1 MLFICLQAIL
11 TKPDLIDR
19 GAEKNVLEIVHN
31 KVIFLN
37 MGYVIVKCRGQK
49 NIDENMSIT
58 DAIEEELEFF
68 QNHEHFR

>member
-11 TKPDLIDR
+11 TKPDLIDP

-31 KVIFLN
+31 KVVFLN

-49 NIDENMSIT
+49 QIDENMSIT
-58 DAIEEELEFF
+58 GAIEEELEFF
-68 QNHEHFR
+68 RNHEHFR

>member
-11 TKPDLIDR
+11 TKPDLIDP

-31 KVIFLN
+31 KVIILN

-49 NIDENMSIT
+49 QIDENMSIT
-58 DAIEEELEFF
+58 RAIEEELEFF